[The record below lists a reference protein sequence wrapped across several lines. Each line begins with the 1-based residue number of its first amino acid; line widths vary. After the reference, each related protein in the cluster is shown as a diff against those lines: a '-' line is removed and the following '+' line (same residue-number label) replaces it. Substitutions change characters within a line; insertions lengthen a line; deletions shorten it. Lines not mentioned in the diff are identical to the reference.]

1 MYNFAALNK
10 VIFYINGK
18 PIKRTIM
25 RKKSFLFLFI
35 CLLCSLSSWSQTIKV
50 TGVVYAEDGD
60 EPVIG
65 ASVLVKGTTLGTVT
79 NIEGAFVL
87 QNVPQTAKTLV
98 VSYVGMRKTEVA
110 IKPQMKIVLKA
121 DSELLDEVMVVAYGT
136 AKKSSYAGSASLV
149 KSDALKDLPTTSFES
164 ALNGKVAGL
173 TVTSSS
179 GQAGSAPSIRIRG
192 NGSMNA
198 SNEPLYVVDGVP
210 VVSGNIGQM
219 SDYTYSTNNVMNS
232 LNPEDIESISV
243 LKDAA
248 ASSLYGSRA
257 ANGVVLITT
266 KRGREGKPVVG
277 LKASVGF
284 TPCWATDNY
293 EAAGVQE
300 QVNMLYTV
308 FHDYAT
314 SDGDSNEDANAYA
327 LKQLN
332 KKFNKHGYQFS
343 TSGTGA
349 FENVAIGEYDKS
361 GRAGKYFDWE
371 DAYFRTAVYQT
382 YDLSVSGAT
391 PTTNYYTSL
400 SYTKDQGRIKVNSF
414 DRISGRVNLSQKVG
428 KWMEF
433 GTNVSLSRTNKSGYN
448 DTRSTGDN
456 LFMQTRNLLW
466 GLYWPTDYKTGDPW
480 TSRYGSYAQNQLYY
494 MNECENESINSRISA
509 VETLTLHLMKG
520 LDVKS
525 IFSYDNTTVKD
536 HLYRSANHYA
546 GSSVGGQVH
555 EMRTIYEKVVSSTT
569 ASYNNTF
576 GHHTI
581 GLLAGFEAE
590 KNKTDFTRSTGEG
603 LPTSTLHTVS
613 TAGTLSAGG
622 YNWGNAMVSILSKVD
637 YNWKERYYASASFRR
652 DGSSRLSPDTRWGN
666 FWSVAGAWRILSEPF
681 MKEVPLLSDLR
692 LRASYG
698 VNGTLPTNNYGYI
711 NLMSYGNKYLGNPGG
726 TITTMANADLSWETS
741 YTLNLGLDFG
751 LFDNRLRG
759 TIEYFNRNSKDLLQD
774 VPISS
779 VTGFGSV
786 LQNIGE
792 INNKGVEVE
801 LSGDIIRN
809 RNLTWSAGLNATFL
823 KSKVTKLYNGAD
835 IIWYD
840 PTGDD
845 DRAQYLYREGESTL
859 AFYGYEWAG
868 VNPEN
873 GKSVYYVNDPD
884 DPKAGD
890 FEYNGRGATYDYDN
904 AYETIL
910 GDVIPKVT
918 GGINTNISWKGIDL
932 GLNFIYKIGGKLY
945 DGAYK
950 DVADDGYYWERI
962 RAKSYYDNMWTPTR
976 TNCSQPAIR
985 GIDLTDSM
993 QYSSRHMH
1001 NASFLRLKTLSLG
1014 YSLPKALISKVM
1026 LSNARIFFNAS
1037 NLLTLA
1043 KYKEADPEV
1052 NSYGTRGWETP
1063 IGKTFVF
1070 GIDLKF

>member
-1 MYNFAALNK
+1 
-10 VIFYINGK
+10 
-18 PIKRTIM
+18 M

-50 TGVVYAEDGD
+50 TGVVYAEDGN

-65 ASVLVKGTTLGTVT
+65 ASVLVKGTTLGAVT

-480 TSRYGSYAQNQLYY
+480 SSRYGSYAQNQLYY

-536 HLYRSANHYA
+536 HLYHSANHYA

-681 MKEVPLLSDLR
+681 MKEVPLLNDLR

>member
-1 MYNFAALNK
+1 MS
-10 VIFYINGK
+10 
-18 PIKRTIM
+18 KRA
-25 RKKSFLFLFI
+25 FLFI
-35 CLLCSLSSWSQTIKV
+35 FFSLFVGLSALFGQTMKISG
-50 TGVVYAEDGD
+50 TVYSEEDNQ
-60 EPVIG
+60 PVIG
-65 ASVLVKGTTLGTVT
+65 ASVLVKGTSKGTVT
-79 NIEGAFVL
+79 NVDGQFTL
-87 QNVPQTAKTLV
+87 SDVPTSAKTLV
-98 VSYVGMRKTEVA
+98 VSFVGMRKAEVP
-110 IKPQMKIVLKA
+110 IKPLMKIVLKS
-121 DSELLDEVMVVAYGT
+121 DSKLLDEVMVVAYGT

-149 KSDALKDLPTTSFES
+149 KSDALKDLPTTSFEN

-266 KRGREGKPVVG
+266 KRGKEGKPVVG
-277 LKASVGF
+277 LKASIGF

-293 EAAGVQE
+293 EAASVQQ
-300 QVNMLYTV
+300 QVDMLYTV
-308 FHDYAT
+308 FHDYRT
-314 SDGDSNEDANAYA
+314 SNGKTEEAANEYA
-327 LKQLN
+327 LSQLN
-332 KKFNKHGYQFS
+332 KKFNKHGYQF
-343 TSGTGA
+343 TTNGTGA
-349 FENVAIGEYDKS
+349 YENVNIEEYDNS
-361 GRAGKYFDWE
+361 GRGGKYFDWE
-371 DAYFRTAVYQT
+371 KAYFRTAVYQT

-400 SYTKDQGRIKVNSF
+400 SYTKDQGRIKVNNF
-414 DRISGRVNLSQKVG
+414 DRVSGRVNLTQKIG

-433 GTNVSLSRTNKSGYN
+433 GSNVSLSRTNKSGYN

-466 GLYWPTDYKTGDPW
+466 GLYWPTDYTTGEDW
-480 TSRYGSYAQNQLYY
+480 TSRYGSYAYNQLYY
-494 MNECENESINSRISA
+494 MKEWENESINSRISA
-509 VETLTLHLMKG
+509 VESLTLHLLKG

-536 HLYRSANHYA
+536 HLYRSANHYS
-546 GSSVGGQVH
+546 GSATNGQVH
-555 EMRTIYEKVVSSTT
+555 EMRTIYEKMVSSTT
-569 ASYNNTF
+569 ATYNNTF
-576 GHHTI
+576 GDHTI

-622 YNWGNAMVSILSKVD
+622 YNWGNAMVSFLSKVD
-637 YNWKERYYASASFRR
+637 YNWKERYFASASFRR
-652 DGSSRLSPDTRWGN
+652 DGSSRLSPDERWGN
-666 FWSVAGAWRILSEPF
+666 FWSVAGAWRIMSESF
-681 MKEVPLLSDLR
+681 MKDVPVLSDLR

-726 TITTMANADLSWETS
+726 TITTMANSDLSWETS
-741 YTLNLGLDFG
+741 YTFNIGLDFG
-751 LFDNRLRG
+751 LFNNRLHG
-759 TIEYFNRNSKDLLQD
+759 TVEYFNRASKDLLQD

-792 INNKGVEVE
+792 INNKGIEIE
-801 LSGDIIRN
+801 LAGDIIRN
-809 RNLTWSAGLNATFL
+809 HNLTWSAGLNATFL
-823 KSKVTKLYNGAD
+823 KSKVKKLYNGAD

-873 GKSVYYVNDPD
+873 GKSVYFVNDPD

-890 FEYNGRGATYDYDN
+890 FEYKGRGATYDYDSAN
-904 AYETIL
+904 EVIL
-910 GDVIPKVT
+910 GSAIPTVS
-918 GGINTNISWKGIDL
+918 GGFNTNVSWKGIDL

-962 RAKSYYDNMWTPTR
+962 RAKSYYENMWTPTH
-976 TNCSQPAIR
+976 TNGTQPKLD
-985 GIDLTDSM
+985 GNDLTDSM

-1001 NASFLRLKTLSLG
+1001 DASFLRLKTLSVG
-1014 YSLPKALISKVM
+1014 YSLPRTLVSKVM
-1026 LSNARIFFNAS
+1026 LSSARLFFNAN
-1037 NLLTLA
+1037 NLLTFS

-1063 IGKTFVF
+1063 VGKTFVF

>member
-1 MYNFAALNK
+1 
-10 VIFYINGK
+10 
-18 PIKRTIM
+18 M

-50 TGVVYAEDGD
+50 TGVVYAEDGN

-65 ASVLVKGTTLGTVT
+65 ASVLVKGTTLGTIT

-343 TSGTGA
+343 TSGTDA

-681 MKEVPLLSDLR
+681 MKEVPLLNDLR

-1043 KYKEADPEV
+1043 KYKEVDPEV

>member
-1 MYNFAALNK
+1 
-10 VIFYINGK
+10 
-18 PIKRTIM
+18 M

-50 TGVVYAEDGD
+50 TGVVYAEDGN

-536 HLYRSANHYA
+536 HLYHSANHYA

-962 RAKSYYDNMWTPTR
+962 RAKSYYDNMWNPTR
-976 TNCSQPAIR
+976 TNGSQPAIR

-993 QYSSRHMH
+993 QYSSRQMH

-1037 NLLTLA
+1037 NLLTFA